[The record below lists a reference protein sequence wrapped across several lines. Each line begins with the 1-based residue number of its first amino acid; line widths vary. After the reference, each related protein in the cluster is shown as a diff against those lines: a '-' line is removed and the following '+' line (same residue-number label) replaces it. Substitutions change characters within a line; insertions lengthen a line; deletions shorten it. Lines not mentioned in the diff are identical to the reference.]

1 MMLLHMLEAEASA
14 YSTQRL
20 EITVYWV
27 EPAVS
32 AYRDFHEAAAV
43 EGAAGGV
50 EENQRRGGPIIHP
63 WIYFRVPRQLR
74 VYILWS
80 SGKSSM
86 DYVIFGMI
94 HTFQEFMFL
103 KHVRNMSLTRRIIR
117 MP

>member
-1 MMLLHMLEAEASA
+1 MTLLCMLEAEASA
-14 YSTQRL
+14 HSTQRL
-20 EITVYWV
+20 EITHYCV
-27 EPAVS
+27 EHAVS
-32 AYRDFHEAAAV
+32 AYGDFDEAAAV

-50 EENQRRGGPIIHP
+50 EKKKRGGGPIVHP
-63 WIYFRVPRQLR
+63 WICFRFPRQLR

-80 SGKSSM
+80 SGKSCM